1 MVPTEQ
7 VSRASVLGL
16 LVLQEVPPRAQLL
29 RRAGALR
36 APRALRARQARWSR
50 QAQRALQQE
59 TMAPQVAEQEALK
72 ESRELEREPQL
83 QPLEGQGPMAMA
95 LPSWPPQRAL
105 EASTLCQGFFFSAPR
120 ESKSA

>member
-7 VSRASVLGL
+7 VSRVSALRLGL
-16 LVLQEVPPRAQLL
+16 LVRQEAPPRAQQL
-29 RRAGALR
+29 RRAVVV
-36 APRALRARQARWSR
+36 RARQA
-50 QAQRALQQE
+50 LQQE
-59 TMAPQVAEQEALK
+59 PMPPQVVEQEALK
-72 ESRELEREPQL
+72 EPRELELEPQL

-105 EASTLCQGFFFSAPR
+105 EASTLRQGFFFSAPR